1 VSYPVAWVGDLGLTT
16 QSMTVGIVV
25 LLVASVLVGLAKT
38 SVGGLGLLSVAVF
51 AAVLPSRSSTGVLL
65 PLLLVGDVM
74 AVRSYRAHADWKA
87 LWRLMPAVG
96 VGIGLGTVFLA
107 RVDDI
112 VMRHTLG
119 WVLLGLIVMQLG
131 LQWRRSRTPQP
142 VPAVAAPA
150 TLINQAPIAPS
161 TGEVDHAPGP
171 ALEQDPRPHRAAY
184 WGYGSLS
191 GFTTMVA
198 NSGGPAMSLYLLS
211 AKYSMLGYLGT
222 YSWFFFLVNAFK
234 VPFSVGLHLIDLRSL
249 SLDLLLAPAVVL
261 GGLLG
266 RRLIGHINQG
276 LFDRLVIVT
285 TVLGALNL
293 LR

>member
-1 VSYPVAWVGDLGLTT
+1 VSDPGLTT
-16 QSMTVGIVV
+16 GSPAVGLVV

-38 SVGGLGLLSVAVF
+38 SVGGLGLLAVAVF

-96 VGIGLGTVFLA
+96 AGIGLGAVFLA
-107 RVDDI
+107 RVDDV
-112 VMRHTLG
+112 VMRRTLG

-131 LQWRRSRTPQP
+131 LQWWRSRAPRSTPESGGEQAQP
-142 VPAVAAPA
+142 GA
-150 TLINQAPIAPS
+150 
-161 TGEVDHAPGP
+161 
-171 ALEQDPRPHRAAY
+171 HRAAY

-211 AKYSMLGYLGT
+211 ARYSMLGYLGT

-249 SLDLLLAPAVVL
+249 WLDLLLMPAVVL

-266 RRLIGHINQG
+266 RRLIGHINQR
-276 LFDRLVIVT
+276 LFERLVIVT

>member
-1 VSYPVAWVGDLGLTT
+1 
-16 QSMTVGIVV
+16 
-25 LLVASVLVGLAKT
+25 
-38 SVGGLGLLSVAVF
+38 
-51 AAVLPSRSSTGVLL
+51 
-65 PLLLVGDVM
+65 
-74 AVRSYRAHADWKA
+74 
-87 LWRLMPAVG
+87 MPAVG
-96 VGIGLGTVFLA
+96 AGIGLGTVFLS

-131 LQWRRSRTPQP
+131 LQWSRSRTSTS
-142 VPAVAAPA
+142 APA
-150 TLINQAPIAPS
+150 PAPAGDQAQ
-161 TGEVDHAPGP
+161 PGT
-171 ALEQDPRPHRAAY
+171 HRAAY
-184 WGYGSLS
+184 WGYGSLA

-249 SLDLLLAPAVVL
+249 WLDLLLMPAVVV
-261 GGLLG
+261 GALLG
-266 RRLIGHINQG
+266 RRLIGHINQR
-276 LFDRLVIVT
+276 LFERLVIVT

>member
-1 VSYPVAWVGDLGLTT
+1 MSDLGLTT
-16 QSMTVGIVV
+16 DSLAVGLIVLV
-25 LLVASVLVGLAKT
+25 VASVLVGLAKT
-38 SVGGLGLLSVAVF
+38 SVGGLGLLAVAVF

-107 RVDDI
+107 RVDDV

-119 WVLLGLIVMQLG
+119 WVLLGLIAMQLG
-131 LQWRRSRTPQP
+131 LQRRRSRGPRP
-142 VPAVAAPA
+142 APA
-150 TLINQAPIAPS
+150 TTAAAAITTS
-161 TGEVDHAPGP
+161 TADTDHAPGENP
-171 ALEQDPRPHRAAY
+171 QPGTHRAAY

-211 AKYSMLGYLGT
+211 ARYSMLGYLGT

-249 SLDLLLAPAVVL
+249 WLDLLLMPAVVL

-266 RRLIGHINQG
+266 RRLIGHVNQR

>member
-1 VSYPVAWVGDLGLTT
+1 MSPTLAAAPSLAVGGLGDLGLTT
-16 QSMTVGIVV
+16 DSLTAGIVV

-38 SVGGLGLLSVAVF
+38 SVGGLGLLAVAVF

-96 VGIGLGTVFLA
+96 AGIGLGTVFLS

-131 LQWRRSRTPQP
+131 LQWSRSRTRAGDAAQP
-142 VPAVAAPA
+142 GA
-150 TLINQAPIAPS
+150 
-161 TGEVDHAPGP
+161 
-171 ALEQDPRPHRAAY
+171 HRAAY
-184 WGYGSLS
+184 WGYGSLA

-234 VPFSVGLHLIDLRSL
+234 VPFSVGLQLIDLRSL
-249 SLDLLLAPAVVL
+249 WLDLLLMPAVVA
-261 GGLLG
+261 GALLG
-266 RRLIGHINQG
+266 RRLIGHIDQR
-276 LFDRLVIVT
+276 LFERLVIVT

>member
-1 VSYPVAWVGDLGLTT
+1 VGGLGDLGLTT
-16 QSMTVGIVV
+16 DSLTVGIVV

-38 SVGGLGLLSVAVF
+38 SVGGLGLLAVAVF

-96 VGIGLGTVFLA
+96 AGIGLGTVFLS
-107 RVDDI
+107 RVDDV

-131 LQWRRSRTPQP
+131 LQWSRSRTSTS
-142 VPAVAAPA
+142 APA
-150 TLINQAPIAPS
+150 PAPASATTSAPA
-161 TGEVDHAPGP
+161 GDQVQPG
-171 ALEQDPRPHRAAY
+171 AHRAAH
-184 WGYGSLS
+184 WGYGSLA

-249 SLDLLLAPAVVL
+249 WLDLLLPSSQ
-261 GGLLG
+261 
-266 RRLIGHINQG
+266 H
-276 LFDRLVIVT
+276 
-285 TVLGALNL
+285 GAHDDG
-293 LR
+293 